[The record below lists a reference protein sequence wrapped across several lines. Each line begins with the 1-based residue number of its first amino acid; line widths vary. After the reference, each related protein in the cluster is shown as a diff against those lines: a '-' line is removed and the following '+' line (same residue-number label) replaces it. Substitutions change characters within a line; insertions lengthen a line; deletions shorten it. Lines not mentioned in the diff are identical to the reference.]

1 MGGRAERAAVAAWLI
16 AAAVACGN
24 ASFECS
30 TDGQCDDGVC
40 ISPGFCAF
48 PTDDCESGLQF
59 GEHSSSDLAGM
70 CVPMDDGTSTT
81 ATEVEGTD
89 ESTTTGEVPDS
100 NSSGGDTLA
109 ADDEGAGSSGEE
121 AIDCTQWWD
130 LEWAARRALVAGSDA
145 LGETLA
151 DFPVPVPLDDLLLP
165 GADLRFIGEDCTE
178 LAYDIELTAEGEPLV
193 AWVRWPEFGPRAT
206 TIHAYYGN
214 PDAEPGHDG
223 PAVWDDGYRAV
234 WHLSTT
240 ADATGAHGLTTG
252 EVIPEVGQLGMA
264 QRFDGVD
271 DSIQS
276 AAAPSLAFDDVTAF
290 SVSGWVRVDGLPM
303 PLNDRVIDKSESTD
317 SQYGFAVS
325 MQVNDTQ
332 LLEIDFNRGG
342 EGGEYRAQTV
352 GANLELGTW
361 HHFGVSYDPPLDA
374 VIVVNGAIYP
384 VDVLAAAGDP
394 LSDADTP
401 ITLGA
406 APYTN
411 NRFLDG
417 AIDELRLS
425 TVARSADW
433 HIAEYLAAIGDLVT
447 IGEEEAAPL

>member
-1 MGGRAERAAVAAWLI
+1 MGGRAQRSLVAAWLI
-16 AAAVACGN
+16 AMAVACGN

-48 PTDDCESGLQF
+48 PTDDCDSGLQF
-59 GEHSSSDLAGM
+59 GEHASDDLAGM
-70 CVPMDDGTSTT
+70 CVPMDDGTSG
-81 ATEVEGTD
+81 ATGQVEVMD
-89 ESTTTGEVPDS
+89 ESTSTGDVPDS
-100 NSSGGDTLA
+100 DSSGGDTLA
-109 ADDEGAGSSGEE
+109 ADDEGVGSSGEA

-130 LEWAARRALVAGSDA
+130 LDWASRRPIDAGSGA
-145 LGETLA
+145 LGETLV
-151 DFPVPVPLDDLLLP
+151 DFPVPIPFDDVLLAA
-165 GADLRFIGEDCTE
+165 ADLRFIGEACTV
-178 LAYDIELTAEGEPLV
+178 LPYDIEVTSDGEPLV
-193 AWVRWPEFGPRAT
+193 AWVRWPEVGPLPT

-214 PDAEPGHDG
+214 PDAGSGQNG
-223 PAVWDDGYRAV
+223 PEVWDDGYRAV
-234 WHLSTT
+234 WHLSTA

-252 EVIPEVGQLGMA
+252 DVTPDVGQLGMA

-325 MQVNDTQ
+325 TQVNANQ

-361 HHFGVSYDPPLDA
+361 HHFGVSYDPPEDA
-374 VIVVNGAIYP
+374 VIVVNGVVYP

-406 APYTN
+406 APYID

-417 AIDELRLS
+417 VIDELRLS
-425 TVARSADW
+425 TVARSTDW
-433 HIAEYLAAIGDLVT
+433 HVAEYLAATGNLVT
-447 IGEEEAAPL
+447 IGEEQAPP

>member
-1 MGGRAERAAVAAWLI
+1 MGGRAQRLLVAAWLI

-30 TDGQCDDGVC
+30 TDGQCDSGVC

-59 GEHSSSDLAGM
+59 GEHASSDLAGM
-70 CVPMDDGTSTT
+70 CVPMDDGTSGATT
-81 ATEVEGTD
+81 VAEEMQ
-89 ESTTTGEVPDS
+89 ESTSGEASDS
-100 NSSGGDTLA
+100 DSSGGDTLA
-109 ADDEGAGSSGEE
+109 ADDEGSGSSG
-121 AIDCTQWWD
+121 AATIDCTQWWD
-130 LEWAARRALVAGSDA
+130 LAWANRRPIVASSDA
-145 LGETLA
+145 LGETLV
-151 DFPVPVPLDDLLLP
+151 DFPVNIPLDDLLLP
-165 GADLRFIGEDCTE
+165 GADLRFIGDDCTE
-178 LAYDIELTAEGEPLV
+178 LAYDIEVTSDGEPLV
-193 AWVRWPEFGPRAT
+193 AWVRWPELGPRST

-214 PDAEPGHDG
+214 PSAGPGQNG
-223 PAVWDDGYRAV
+223 PEVWDDGYRAV

-252 EVIPEVGQLGMA
+252 EVTPDVGQLGMA

-290 SVSGWVRVDGLPM
+290 SISGWVRVDGLPM
-303 PLNDRVIDKSESTD
+303 PLNDRVIDKSESTS

-325 MQVNDTQ
+325 TQVNDDL

-352 GANLELGTW
+352 GADLELGAW
-361 HHFGVSYDPPLDA
+361 HHFGVSYDPPQDA
-374 VIVVNGAIYP
+374 VIVVNGAVYP

-406 APYTN
+406 APYID

-425 TVARSADW
+425 TVARSTDW
-433 HIAEYLAAIGDLVT
+433 HVAEYLAATGELVT
-447 IGEEEAAPL
+447 IGEEQAPPT